1 MNQHVKSTSQKIC
14 KIKQGTS
21 LTELLKK
28 TYLILW
34 DETPIANRNCTEALD
49 KSLKDM
55 HRFNNENN
63 DKKNTRRDD
72 RCARRLLQIL
82 PAVPKGRREHIV
94 NAHIKH

>member
-1 MNQHVKSTSQKIC
+1 MC

-63 DKKNTRRDD
+63 DKKK
-72 RCARRLLQIL
+72 IL
-82 PAVPKGRREHIV
+82 EGMTVVLGDFCKSFLMFPKGGEST
-94 NAHIKH
+94 

>member
-1 MNQHVKSTSQKIC
+1 MNQHVKSTSQKMC

-21 LTELLKK
+21 LPELLKK

-34 DETPIANRNCTEALD
+34 DETPIANRNCTEPLD

-94 NAHIKH
+94 NAYIKH

>member
-1 MNQHVKSTSQKIC
+1 MC

-21 LTELLKK
+21 LPELLKK

-34 DETPIANRNCTEALD
+34 DETPIANRNCTEPLD

-55 HRFNNENN
+55 HRFNN

-82 PAVPKGRREHIV
+82 PDVPKGRREHIV
-94 NAHIKH
+94 NAYIKH

>member
-1 MNQHVKSTSQKIC
+1 MC

-28 TYLILW
+28 TYLIMW
-34 DETPIANRNCTEALD
+34 DETPIANRNCIEALD

-63 DKKNTRRDD
+63 DKKKYS
-72 RCARRLLQIL
+72 
-82 PAVPKGRREHIV
+82 KG
-94 NAHIKH
+94 

>member
-1 MNQHVKSTSQKIC
+1 MC

-21 LTELLKK
+21 LPELLKK

-34 DETPIANRNCTEALD
+34 DETLIANRNCAEALD

-63 DKKNTRRDD
+63 DKKKYS
-72 RCARRLLQIL
+72 
-82 PAVPKGRREHIV
+82 KG
-94 NAHIKH
+94 